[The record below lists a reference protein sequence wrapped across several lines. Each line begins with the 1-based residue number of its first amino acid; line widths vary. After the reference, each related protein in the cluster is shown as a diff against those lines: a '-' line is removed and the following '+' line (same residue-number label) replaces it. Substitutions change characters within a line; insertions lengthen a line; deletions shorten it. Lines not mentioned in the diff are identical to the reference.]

1 MILKICKW
9 FIIIN
14 SKYEK
19 NSLFGMSIHILNCWF
34 VISVCILSLSIL
46 TSCTLPGRI
55 PAQTAIGQIVST
67 VHFMGSR
74 TPYPTYTGY
83 PTQIPY
89 PSYTPKPSPQ
99 GIWFE
104 TDTSV
109 QEMYMENAPYPTQT
123 AYPTQRAYTEDDMK
137 HKIVMLPGIWAR
149 NLSEYGHCEDDFSVK
164 IGSKTPYFAF
174 AVGGEASKKQFL
186 ILNISF
192 YNSSDH
198 TLHIDPQQFQVFGN
212 LNGKEVVYDSHIPAG
227 QAASNRWGMD
237 FIGSRGVPPGLEI
250 GSYLA
255 FDVDYHA
262 VNWRLVYHSDS
273 SEPSDCNFSIEIPQP
288 EFAIK
293 YYETLMSTSGK

>member
-1 MILKICKW
+1 MILKKYIW
-9 FIIIN
+9 FFIII
-14 SKYEK
+14 SAFF
-19 NSLFGMSIHILNCWF
+19 LLP
-34 VISVCILSLSIL
+34 
-46 TSCTLPGRI
+46 SCTLPGRI
-55 PAQTAIGQIVST
+55 PAQTAVGQIVST

-89 PSYTPKPSPQ
+89 PSQTPDPLLQ
-99 GIWFE
+99 GTQHE
-104 TDTSV
+104 MPTSI
-109 QEMYMENAPYPTQT
+109 QAMYIQDAPYPTQT

-149 NLSEYGHCEDDFSVK
+149 NLSEYGHCGEEFSVK

-174 AVGGEASKKQFL
+174 AVGGEASKEQFL

-198 TLHIDPQQFQVFGN
+198 TLHIDHQRFQIVGN
-212 LNGKEVVYDSHIPAG
+212 LDGKEVTYESSGSAG

-237 FIGSRGVPPGLEI
+237 FIGSRGIPPGLEI

-262 VNWRLVYHSDS
+262 VDWRLVYRSDPSDS
-273 SEPSDCNFSIEIPQP
+273 NDCSFFVRIPQP

-293 YYETLMSTSGK
+293 YYETLISTSGK